1 MAENKNQHFVPRI
14 HLRPFTVNGEGLA
27 INLFNLDRMKAIPNA
42 PVRNQCSGDYF
53 YGQNRLLENAINFIE
68 DPYGPIVR
76 HLSEGGAVGSAVK
89 IVLKRFVYLQYM
101 RTEAASRKASE
112 MALAIHDVPG
122 SDLPVP
128 TVREASKEAV
138 QAAMLHYKDTMRI
151 VDDLTLCIVRNRT
164 GLPFFTSDDPAILTN
179 RLHIQRPRRVGSSF
193 GVKTAGAV
201 FLLPLSPTLCAILYD
216 GAVYSSDHR
225 AHWIEVD
232 RRQDIEALN
241 VHQILGCWANIYF
254 REWDGRDQVA
264 TQAAATKP
272 GRPEARHTITQAV
285 LEKTSDWGEY
295 YAVRKPTDIRNGE
308 KVLVHVTT
316 NHPVPDAWPSF
327 LRFRANGHAYSNDT
341 GAGLTRRWCLEQGF
355 VQGNGYRKIA
365 I

>member
-76 HLSEGGAVGSAVK
+76 HLSEGSAVGSAVK

-151 VDDLTLCIVRNRT
+151 VDDHDVSDAELERMLDLTMKAL
-164 GLPFFTSDDPAILTN
+164 
-179 RLHIQRPRRVGSSF
+179 
-193 GVKTAGAV
+193 GV
-201 FLLPLSPTLCAILYD
+201 
-216 GAVYSSDHR
+216 
-225 AHWIEVD
+225 
-232 RRQDIEALN
+232 
-241 VHQILGCWANIYF
+241 AN
-254 REWDGRDQVA
+254 
-264 TQAAATKP
+264 
-272 GRPEARHTITQAV
+272 
-285 LEKTSDWGEY
+285 S
-295 YAVRKPTDIRNGE
+295 
-308 KVLVHVTT
+308 
-316 NHPVPDAWPSF
+316 
-327 LRFRANGHAYSNDT
+327 
-341 GAGLTRRWCLEQGF
+341 
-355 VQGNGYRKIA
+355 
-365 I
+365 